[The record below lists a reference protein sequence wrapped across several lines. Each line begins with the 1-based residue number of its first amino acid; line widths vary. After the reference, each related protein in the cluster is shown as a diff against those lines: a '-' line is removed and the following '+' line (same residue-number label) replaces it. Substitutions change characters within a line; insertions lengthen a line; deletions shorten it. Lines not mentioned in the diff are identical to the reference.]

1 MNVQESKFL
10 FIRWSKSNICKELLN
25 SINDINYQISS
36 IFRLN
41 VVNMYR
47 IKTKDNSL
55 RVGICIAKCFIPMRW
70 NIFFFCRCCI
80 RIAYPEKICY
90 THIII
95 YAVISCNEVH
105 KTKDCFCSTKVFSSA
120 IFTSCVYYILYRR
133 YAINWKKFYF
143 SSQDKRL
150 DMESSWRR
158 AIILSIRYNPQ
169 TTSILN

>member
-1 MNVQESKFL
+1 MV
-10 FIRWSKSNICKELLN
+10 NIYK
-25 SINDINYQISS
+25 
-36 IFRLN
+36 
-41 VVNMYR
+41 

-55 RVGICIAKCFIPMRW
+55 LVGTCIAKCFIPMRW

-80 RIAYPEKICY
+80 RIAYPEKNLLHTYYYIRRN
-90 THIII
+90 IMQWGPQ
-95 YAVISCNEVH
+95 NE
-105 KTKDCFCSTKVFSSA
+105 DCFCSTKVFSSA

-169 TTSILN
+169 TT